1 MKIKSSNKAKH
12 RFFAEKDICFMQLEY
27 YNLCKYVRSE
37 QMQIIFFNSLFNNEE
52 ITSKEKLVYGFMM
65 YVQYIHR
72 KITEY
77 TK

>member
-52 ITSKEKLVYGFMM
+52 ITSKE
-65 YVQYIHR
+65 
-72 KITEY
+72 
-77 TK
+77 